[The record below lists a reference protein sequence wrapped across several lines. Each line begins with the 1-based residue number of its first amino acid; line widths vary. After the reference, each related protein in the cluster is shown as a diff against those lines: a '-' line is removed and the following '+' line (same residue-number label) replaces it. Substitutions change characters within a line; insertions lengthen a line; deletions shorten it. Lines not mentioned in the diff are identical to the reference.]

1 MLPRNKNLKQAA
13 RELRKNMTKAERLLW
28 SRLRRKQI
36 KGLQFYRQ
44 KVIGNYIVDFYCH
57 RAKLVIA
64 VDGSHHFTK
73 RGKESDHSKD
83 TSLQSLGLC
92 VLRFKNQEVIE
103 NIHWVVEEIMKAI
116 PL

>member
-13 RELRKNMTKAERLLW
+13 RELRKNMTEAEQLLW
-28 SRLRRKQI
+28 SKLRRKQI

-57 RAKLVIA
+57 QAQLVIE
-64 VDGSHHFTK
+64 VDGGHHFTRK
-73 RGKESDHSKD
+73 GKESDHSKD
-83 TSLQSLGLC
+83 TYLKDLGLC
-92 VLRFKNQEVIE
+92 VLRFTNQEVLE
-103 NIHWVVEEIMKAI
+103 NVQGVVEEIMNTI